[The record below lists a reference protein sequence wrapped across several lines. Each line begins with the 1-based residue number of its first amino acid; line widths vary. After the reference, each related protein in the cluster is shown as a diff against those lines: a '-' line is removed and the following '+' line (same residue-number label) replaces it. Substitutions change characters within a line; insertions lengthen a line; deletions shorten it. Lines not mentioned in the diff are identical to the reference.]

1 VVVAAETAALLPH
14 KLVVVSRRP
23 GPPAEVAGTLAAG
36 MPNVAMDTVQ
46 QGATEAA
53 MAAVA
58 AAAAVAALSVV
69 VAAVFVNYAI

>member
-1 VVVAAETAALLPH
+1 MVVAAETAALLPH
-14 KLVVVSRRP
+14 KLVVVRRRP

-36 MPNVAMDTVQ
+36 MPNAMDTVQ

-58 AAAAVAALSVV
+58 AAAAVAALLVV